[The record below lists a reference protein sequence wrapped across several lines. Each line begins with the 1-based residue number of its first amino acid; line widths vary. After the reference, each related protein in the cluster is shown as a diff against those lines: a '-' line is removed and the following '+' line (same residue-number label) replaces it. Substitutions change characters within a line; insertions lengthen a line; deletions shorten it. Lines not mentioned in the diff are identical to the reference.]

1 MTPTLRLVGPSFAN
15 FPVCTDLDKL
25 DADVAIVGMP
35 IVTPYVRALPCTSAA
50 APGTIRRQSLRC
62 ARLTHYDFDFGGPLF
77 QGRDVRCVDVGDI
90 VRGAESFEDYGKM
103 ATTVIRKI
111 VERGVIPITLGG
123 DHATP
128 VPVFRAYKGF
138 DPICIVHVDA
148 HLDWRDEREGLKDGL
163 SSPLRRASEQPWITS
178 MIQIGLRGQG
188 SARQE
193 EVDAAR
199 AWGSILV
206 GAAELHK
213 KGMEAVVRR
222 IPKAKNYYITIDAD
236 GLDPSIAPGVT
247 GLIPG
252 GVTYYQMLDLMRGVA
267 KKGRVIGGDFV
278 EVMPERDVADQTS
291 LYGARI
297 LLNLIGCLVESGQ
310 LGNGRA
316 GAKPAKA
323 AKNKKKGNKAAA

>member
-1 MTPTLRLVGPSFAN
+1 MTPTLRLVGPAFAN

-50 APGTIRRQSLRC
+50 APFTIRKESLRC
-62 ARLTHYDFDFGGPLF
+62 SRLSHYDFDFEGPLF
-77 QGRDVRCVDVGDI
+77 QNRDVKCVDVGDI
-90 VRGAESFEDYGKM
+90 VRGKESFEDYGKM
-103 ATTVIRKI
+103 CTAVYQKI
-111 VERGVIPITLGG
+111 LARGAIPITLGG

-128 VPVFRAYKGF
+128 VPIFRAYKGY
-138 DPICIVHVDA
+138 DPICVVHVDA

-178 MIQIGLRGQG
+178 MIQIGLRGIG

-199 AWGSILV
+199 AWGSVLV
-206 GAAELHK
+206 GAAELHR
-213 KGMEAVVRR
+213 KGIDAILKR

-236 GLDPSIAPGVT
+236 GLDPTIAPGVT
-247 GLIPG
+247 GLNPG
-252 GVTYYQMLDLMRGVA
+252 GVTYYQMLDLMRAVA
-267 KKGRVIGGDFV
+267 KKGRVVGGDFV
-278 EVMPERDVADQTS
+278 EVMPERDVQDQTS

-297 LLNLIGCLVESGQ
+297 LLNMIGCMVESKQIGY
-310 LGNGRA
+310 GKRNGKTVTTGR
-316 GAKPAKA
+316 KKTRKA
-323 AKNKKKGNKAAA
+323 A